1 MEYFVMNKQYTYYEE
16 KLLIRLDSKIQS
28 NTGVHR
34 PSFLNLFFSVILLYI
49 CIYACMCV
57 RVRARVCVY
66 VCLSV
71 CVCERVCAC
80 MCLCVHVSVCV
91 CVQCYFRA
99 VGRGVKFPLNF
110 SDSPPKMLRHVINY
124 SYFK

>member
-16 KLLIRLDSKIQS
+16 KLLIRLNSKIQS

-34 PSFLNLFFSVILLYI
+34 PSFLNLFFSVTLLYI

-57 RVRARVCVY
+57 CVCVFVCVCARVCVHACVY
-66 VCLSV
+66 VCI
-71 CVCERVCAC
+71 
-80 MCLCVHVSVCV
+80 CLYVF
-91 CVQCYFRA
+91 VQCYFRA